1 MFFFISFLRPPP
13 YQVSPGQSIS
23 ITPQIA
29 NDLRIELFSQSQD
42 VYYSWQPV
50 PTAGTPQGHPLTAP
64 RPVKLTTWREGTAY
78 REVSV
83 PPPSGVREGAKYC
96 LILTAHNQGYPYI
109 VNLASTATGE
119 RPLPVL
125 SMPILFSSRRAA
137 SDHSKQEQVQRIY
150 RVLTPAQEQ
159 IFLTV
164 KEQTSFDLDKVR
176 RMFPMIEVRD
186 SQS

>member
-29 NDLRIELFSQSQD
+29 NDLRTELFSQSQD
-42 VYYSWQPV
+42 IYYSWQPV
-50 PTAGTPQGHPLTAP
+50 PTASAPPGHPLAAS
-64 RPVKLTTWREGTAY
+64 RPAKLTTWREGTAY

-83 PPPSGVREGAKYC
+83 PPPTGGRESTKYC
-96 LILTAHNQGYPYI
+96 LVLTTHNQGYPYI
-109 VNLASTATGE
+109 VNFASAATGE

-125 SMPILFSSRRAA
+125 SMPILFSSRWDT
-137 SDHSKQEQVQRIY
+137 SDRSKQEQVQRIY
-150 RVLTPAQEQ
+150 RVLTPSQEQ

-164 KEQTSFDLDKVR
+164 KEQTSFDLDKVC
-176 RMFPMIEVRD
+176 
-186 SQS
+186 